1 MTAQPTAPISPQH
14 PTPYGQAP
22 GGYPQP
28 YPPAPPAAPRRRTGR
43 VVGIVIAALTL
54 LAGLG
59 GAALFLFG
67 ERSLEPESVRSEIDR
82 ITREAVAVAPADVR
96 CPEEI
101 PARTG
106 HTVTC
111 TALVDG
117 QPVTY
122 SVRQDDD
129 RGNLTIDHE
138 RLIPVA
144 DLEAA
149 VAALVREDVEV
160 AVDVTCEP
168 AGRVVLV
175 NSTPGAPISCTA
187 TNATDAADSAAVTVT
202 VAADGTPSY
211 TFA

>member
-1 MTAQPTAPISPQH
+1 MTAQPTAPISPQNG
-14 PTPYGQAP
+14 TPYGRAP
-22 GGYPQP
+22 AGFPH
-28 YPPAPPAAPRRRTGR
+28 PPGSPAAPPRRTGR

-67 ERSLEPESVRSEIDR
+67 ERTLEPESVRGEVDR
-82 ITREAVAVAPADVR
+82 ITREAVAAVPFDVR
-96 CPEEI
+96 CPDEI

-129 RGNLTIDHE
+129 RGNLTIDHD
-138 RLIPVA
+138 RLIAVT

-160 AVDVTCEP
+160 AVNVACEP
-168 AGRVVLV
+168 AERTVLV

-187 TNATDAADSAAVTVT
+187 TNATDAADSAAITVT